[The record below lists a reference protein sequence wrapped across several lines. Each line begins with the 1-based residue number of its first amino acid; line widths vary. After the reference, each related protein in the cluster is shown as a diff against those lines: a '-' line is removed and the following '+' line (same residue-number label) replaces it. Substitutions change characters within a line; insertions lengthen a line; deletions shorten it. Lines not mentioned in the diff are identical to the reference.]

1 MWSCRP
7 LLTEADY
14 SENSYTIHAISKL
27 LDPILTYSQW
37 PLKRAWSEQISKS
50 SQNRKSRIGSV
61 NLGKKPDLQ
70 VLLTLDMKESEVI
83 LVEIS
88 RLFPQKKDKGSK
100 DWKKLVR
107 MCKDSFDER
116 RNTFFENID
125 STSDAVKPVWDEL
138 DKIPIIG
145 IQVIGDRISAS
156 MLDFLKEYFIAFIEY
171 VTWLFLCKFLL
182 VRSLKNI

>member
-1 MWSCRP
+1 
-7 LLTEADY
+7 
-14 SENSYTIHAISKL
+14 
-27 LDPILTYSQW
+27 
-37 PLKRAWSEQISKS
+37 
-50 SQNRKSRIGSV
+50 
-61 NLGKKPDLQ
+61 
-70 VLLTLDMKESEVI
+70 
-83 LVEIS
+83 
-88 RLFPQKKDKGSK
+88 
-100 DWKKLVR
+100 